1 MKKFKVYPLEEKELV
16 VIRSYSSYIERPP
29 HNFSEKYS
37 ATFIM
42 RSFRGV
48 KFITFGMNIYL
59 MKEPELEPLLAS
71 EPRWRRVGLY
81 NFPVIRLEEAF
92 RHLNEEGREFSLALQ
107 KEWNDLTEL
116 SQFYQPTN

>member
-1 MKKFKVYPLEEKELV
+1 MKRFKVYPLEEKELV
-16 VIRSYSSYIERPP
+16 VLRSYSSYIERPP
-29 HNFSEKYS
+29 HSYNEKQS

-59 MKEPELEPLLAS
+59 MKEPELEPLLKA

-92 RHLNEEGREFSLALQ
+92 RYLNEEGRSFSLALQ
-107 KEWNDLTEL
+107 KEWDELTAPAH
-116 SQFYQPTN
+116 FYQSHN